1 MSKTLQIPVSA
12 TLARHITGII
22 NNGPWKGRRVTL
34 NLYEGYASKGYHS
47 NYERVPHIWIE
58 AMVDGERRQAFGCTG
73 KNIPWAR
80 DSFDKSSPDITPDPA
95 TFLEVQ
101 EVTQPRRK
109 PEQTS
114 LDLGVQVQ
122 SPAHGIRAKA
132 GSPPAEQGLPLFE
145 QQPSDDPNQI
155 TI

>member
-1 MSKTLQIPVSA
+1 MRGLNQLKGQPMDNSKCPSLTLQI
-12 TLARHITGII
+12 
-22 NNGPWKGRRVTL
+22 
-34 NLYEGYASKGYHS
+34 
-47 NYERVPHIWIE
+47 
-58 AMVDGERRQAFGCTG
+58 
-73 KNIPWAR
+73 
-80 DSFDKSSPDITPDPA
+80 
-95 TFLEVQ
+95 Q
-101 EVTQPRRK
+101 ETTRAKRK